1 VRYTTWWLVC
11 LEVVL
16 KVNANVTF
24 SKAATLTSTPTSAT
38 PLAIATQQDN
48 LFPMQRDIDELV
60 CAGGAIGCRQQG
72 SHSIAQQ

>member
-1 VRYTTWWLVC
+1 M
-11 LEVVL
+11 
-16 KVNANVTF
+16 
-24 SKAATLTSTPTSAT
+24 SAT

-72 SHSIAQQ
+72 SHSIAQQRGNLASRVFPFGAPGQLCR